1 LAKVRPFACAEAIEN
16 VEAAN
21 SNTATMAAPENTR
34 NAQKENKVMWNPRED
49 DLASQM
55 EHPKS

>member
-1 LAKVRPFACAEAIEN
+1 LAKVRPFDCAEAIEN

-21 SNTATMAAPENTR
+21 SNTATMAAPENSR
-34 NAQKENKVMWNPRED
+34 NAQKVMWNPQED